1 MLWDELCKICSYVK
15 HSVQRINMRWTRKGL
30 LQSHSQIA
38 INPCTKLL
46 RSVTEVSKPP
56 LSLPLSFCLCFF
68 LQSVPWFVENSTI
81 FLFSLGQFFK
91 PFPKY
96 SFWWLWWYVCMCLC
110 VYMTVSV
117 YGKAQICVHVCKCMH
132 MYVVCAC
139 VMCVYVC
146 ACFFAF
152 SRSYFCTEEASCT
165 NKHYI
170 LFPGTTI
177 FFFQFLL
184 FPFWCSWLWVHRA
197 LLQLSSHSNTLWKD
211 AQNKLIQGWYI
222 SSAAVTSL
230 KYGLLVP
237 WNDCRLFFGLQGN
250 YTPTPSPCR
259 SCQHLTE
266 LES

>member
-1 MLWDELCKICSYVK
+1 
-15 HSVQRINMRWTRKGL
+15 MRWTRKGL

-38 INPCTKLL
+38 INPRTKLL

-56 LSLPLSFCLCFF
+56 LPLPLSFRLCFF

-117 YGKAQICVHVCKCMH
+117 YGKAQICVHVCKCMY

-139 VMCVYVC
+139 MMCVYVC

-177 FFFQFLL
+177 FFSNFSCFLSDVLGCGSLVHSSNYLLTQIHCERMLRTSWFRVGTYPLLLSPAWNMDYL
-184 FPFWCSWLWVHRA
+184 FHEMTAGFSVACKGTT
-197 LLQLSSHSNTLWKD
+197 LQ
-211 AQNKLIQGWYI
+211 
-222 SSAAVTSL
+222 
-230 KYGLLVP
+230 P
-237 WNDCRLFFGLQGN
+237 
-250 YTPTPSPCR
+250 
-259 SCQHLTE
+259 HLPVGPANI
-266 LES
+266 